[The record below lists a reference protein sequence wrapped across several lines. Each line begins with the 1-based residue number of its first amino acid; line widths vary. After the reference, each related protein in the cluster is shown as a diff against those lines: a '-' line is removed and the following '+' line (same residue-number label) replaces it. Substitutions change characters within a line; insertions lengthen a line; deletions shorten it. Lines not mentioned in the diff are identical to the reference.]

1 MLSGELNARLKE
13 EGACSTLARLSL
25 EISPQVWGVGDSRG
39 DKQAPAYSW
48 GMNRGRNRGK
58 WGSQGGLAGLE

>member
-39 DKQAPAYSW
+39 DKLAPAYSL
-48 GMNRGRNRGK
+48 GMNKGRNRGQ